1 MEGFAAMAEAAGM
14 PRKGMYTLREVS
26 DVTGVP
32 YATLLVESKAGRL
45 ESFLPKGRK
54 RGIRVVPEWVDMW
67 IAEGSGDG
75 RQ

>member
-1 MEGFAAMAEAAGM
+1 MAEAAGM

-32 YATLLVESKAGRL
+32 YSTLLNESKSGHL
-45 ESFLPKGRK
+45 ESFMPSGRK
-54 RGIRVVPEWVDMW
+54 RGIRVVPEWVDRW

-75 RQ
+75 R